1 MMIWDTRGEL
11 HRAGLVCAGLLL
23 MTACGDKGVPYSVP
37 GFDFRANYEAA
48 PQGAPVLLDNTDWWS
63 RLKDPVLDDLVAR
76 GLQDSISLE
85 IARERVIAAE
95 AARQAVPGA
104 VTLSPSV
111 SANLAGTDN
120 ISARGSGTARLGL
133 EWILDPHGA
142 RRSAERAADGRADV
156 ARAELDAARL
166 LLLFNITRTYVNLRY
181 AQQMVI
187 EAQGDLV
194 RRERTLALTRELL
207 DADTATRIETSR
219 SQARVAELRAQLPG
233 QMAAVTAYLN
243 ELAVLI
249 GNAPGTL
256 PADLTAR
263 LTTTGSQPVPTLS
276 PQVGIPTDLLRNR
289 PDIRIAERTYY
300 AAVADIGVARADL
313 YPRLSLSGA
322 ITLNAIGANKGGEYF
337 FGPVVQF
344 PSLDRTSERAVVAAR
359 EASARQAHA
368 QWRNTVLTAILEVEN
383 ALVAY
388 DAATRALSSAAG
400 ASQLYGET
408 LSLTRD
414 VYELGDATL
423 GDLID
428 AEQSLAQSNAALADL
443 HYQVA
448 LRFID
453 LNVRLGAG
461 HAVEPR

>member
-1 MMIWDTRGEL
+1 MM
-11 HRAGLVCAGLLL
+11 A
-23 MTACGDKGVPYSVP
+23 ACGDKGLPYNVP
-37 GFDFRANYEAA
+37 GFDFRAHYETA
-48 PQGAPVLLDNTDWWS
+48 PRGAPVLLDNTDWWA
-63 RLKDPVLDDLVAR
+63 RLKDPVLDELIVR

-104 VTLSPSV
+104 ATLSPSV
-111 SANLAGTDN
+111 SANLAGTN
-120 ISARGSGTARLGL
+120 STSARGSGTARLGL
-133 EWILDPHGA
+133 DWILDPYGA
-142 RRSAERAADGRADV
+142 RRNAERAADGRAEV
-156 ARAELDAARL
+156 ARAELDAAHL
-166 LLLFNITRTYVNLRY
+166 LLLFNITRTYVDLRY
-181 AQQMVI
+181 AQQMVA

-207 DADTATRIETSR
+207 DADTATRIDTSR

-233 QMAAVTAYLN
+233 QMAAITAYLN
-243 ELAVLI
+243 ELTVLT
-249 GNAPGTL
+249 GSAPGTL
-256 PADLTAR
+256 PPDLASRLTA
-263 LTTTGSQPVPTLS
+263 TTSQPAPTLS
-276 PQVGIPTDLLRNR
+276 PQVGIPADLLRNR
-289 PDIRIAERTYY
+289 PDIRIAERSYY

-322 ITLNAIGANKGGEYF
+322 ITLNAIGGSSGADYF

-344 PSLDRTSERAVVAAR
+344 PSLDRTSERAAVAAR
-359 EASARQAHA
+359 EANARQAYA
-368 QWRNTVLTAILEVEN
+368 EWRSTVLTAILEVEN

-388 DAATRALSSAAG
+388 DAAARALEAAAR
-400 ASQLYGET
+400 ASRLYRET
-408 LSLTRD
+408 LLLTRD

-443 HYQVA
+443 HHQVA

-461 HAVEPR
+461 HATRSAAP

>member
-1 MMIWDTRGEL
+1 MRETHGTPRLGGFAL
-11 HRAGLVCAGLLL
+11 ASLLL
-23 MTACGDKGVPYSVP
+23 MAACGDKGLPYSVP
-37 GFDFRANYEAA
+37 GFDFRAKYETA
-48 PQGAPVLLDNTDWWS
+48 PQGAPVLLDNTEWWV
-63 RLKDPVLDDLVAR
+63 RLKDPVLDDLVVR

-104 VTLSPSV
+104 ATLSPSL
-111 SANLAGTDN
+111 SANLAGSDST
-120 ISARGSGTARLGL
+120 SVRGSGQARLGL
-133 EWILDPHGA
+133 DWILDPHGA
-142 RRSAERAADGRADV
+142 RRNAERAADGRADV

-181 AQQMVI
+181 AQQMVV
-187 EAQGDLV
+187 EAQGDLA

-207 DADTATRIETSR
+207 DADTATRIDTSR

-243 ELAVLI
+243 ELAVLT
-249 GNAPGTL
+249 GSAPGML
-256 PADLTAR
+256 PAGLTAR
-263 LTTTGSQPVPTLS
+263 LTAIASQPVPTLS
-276 PQVGIPTDLLRNR
+276 PQVGIPADLLRNR

-322 ITLNAIGANKGGEYF
+322 ITLNAIGANTGADYF

-344 PSLDRTSERAVVAAR
+344 PSLARTSGRAVVAAR

-368 QWRNTVLTAILEVEN
+368 QWRSTVLTAILEVEN

-388 DAATRALSSAAG
+388 DAATRALASAAR
-400 ASQLYGET
+400 ASQLYSET
-408 LSLTRD
+408 LLLTRD
-414 VYELGDATL
+414 VYQVGDATL

-428 AEQSLAQSNAALADL
+428 AEQSLAQSNAALTDL
-443 HYQVA
+443 HHQAA

-453 LNVRLGAG
+453 LNIRLGAG